1 MSRSLSYVFRLHM
14 FMVRV
19 HGRVSCALPWDL
31 IGSGLA
37 LFVFR
42 AAFLDSLVVRVSAC
56 HVEGSD
62 LILGREAIFLL
73 VSFSDL
79 VSLEIAVLSVLVLL
93 EPLAGL
99 PDLILRA
106 PADLSHLV

>member
-1 MSRSLSYVFRLHM
+1 MGWSLSYVFRLHM
-14 FMVRV
+14 LMVRV

-79 VSLEIAVLSVLVLL
+79 VSLEMAVLSVLVLL

-99 PDLILRA
+99 PYSILRA
-106 PADLSHLV
+106 PADLSHFV